1 MNDLKNILE
10 TQFRTVSSEREFN
23 FPPIK
28 DYQSEAE
35 LEEAFIWQLVQ
46 QGYDRPKIQTE
57 EELKANLRAQIERLN
72 EYKFSDSDWQRFF
85 EKEIANNAQ
94 GIVEKTKTIQ
104 EDHKKSFCDEN
115 GEMRNIYLLDKR
127 EIHRNS
133 VQVINQ
139 YSATGEG
146 FTGEKR
152 DNRYDVTIL
161 VNGLP
166 LVHIELKRRGV
177 SIKEAFNQIERY
189 QRESFWAGSGLF
201 EYIQIFVIS
210 NGTTTKYYSN
220 TTRAG
225 HLRENDGKVG
235 KKRTSNSFEF
245 TSYWTYENN
254 KRIEDLREFTATFLS
269 KHTLLNILTKY
280 CVFTEDNLLLVMRP
294 YQIAGTEKILERIQ
308 ISLNQKLQ
316 GSVRAGGY
324 IWHTTGSGKTLT
336 SFKTAKLASQIPEI
350 DKVMFVVDRQD
361 LDYQTMKEY
370 DKFESRAVDGSKN
383 TRELERNIND
393 SSKRILVT
401 TIQKLSKFIARNEK
415 SEIYGKNVVLIFDE
429 CHRSQFGDMH
439 TAITKKFK
447 KYLMFGFTG
456 TPIFPANASTS
467 SKNPDL
473 KTTEQ
478 AFGDKLH
485 TYTVLDAI
493 RDDNVLKF
501 KVDTVNTFKVKAEI
515 QDEKIPAIDREKALR
530 NPERIS
536 NIVEYILQNFDAKT
550 LRNDSGSYTLK
561 DKRVKGFNSMFAVSS
576 IPALK
581 LYYNEFKRQMADL
594 PSDKKLKVATIFSF
608 GQNDETGDILED
620 EDFETNLLNASDR
633 DFLAAAIDD
642 YNKMFGTNFD
652 TSSDKFQNYY
662 KDLSQRIKDRELD
675 LVIVVNMFLTGFD
688 ATTLN
693 TLWVDKNLRMHGL
706 IQAFSRT
713 NRILNSVKAFG
724 NIVCFRNLNKETDDA
739 IGLFGD
745 NEASGVVLLRPFEDY
760 YFGFHEDE
768 KDHKGYTEIVNRL
781 KEDFPL
787 PISSQDYGEEDQ
799 RDFVKLFG
807 AFLRLKNILRTFDK
821 FADMKILSDGEVQ
834 DYQSFYLEI
843 YEKFKKEHENP
854 ENRRDIS
861 EDLVFE
867 MDLVKSVEINIDY
880 ILMLIEE
887 LHSKNIENKEILAKI
902 NSAILA
908 SPNLRNKKDLIDNFV
923 NGINSNDETSGLVDK
938 WHDFVAKNREKE
950 LSKIINEENLND
962 EKARKFISDAFR
974 SGEIKEVGTGIINI
988 LPPAPIFGFAEG
1000 METQSDKKERVLKR
1014 LKAFFERFFGI

>member
-35 LEEAFIWQLVQ
+35 LEEAFIWQLIQ

-57 EELKANLRAQIERLN
+57 EELKVNLRAQIERLN

-245 TSYWTYENN
+245 TSYWAYENN

-269 KHTLLNILTKY
+269 KHTLLNILIKY

-415 SEIYGKNVVLIFDE
+415 SEIYSKNVVLIFDE

-501 KVDTVNTFKVKAEI
+501 KVDTVNTFKVKAEV

-536 NIVEYILQNFDAKT
+536 NIVEYILRNFDAKT
-550 LRNDSGSYTLK
+550 LRNDSGSYALK

-642 YNKMFGTNFD
+642 YNKIFGTNFD
-652 TSSDKFQNYY
+652 TSSDNFQNYY

-724 NIVCFRNLNKETDDA
+724 NIVCFRNLTKETDDA

-760 YFGFHEDE
+760 YFGFREDE

-787 PISSQDYGEEDQ
+787 PISPQDYGEEDQ

-843 YEKFKKEHENP
+843 YEKFKKEHENS

-867 MDLVKSVEINIDY
+867 MDLVKSVELNIDY

-908 SPNLRNKKDLIDNFV
+908 SPNLRNKKDLIDSFV
-923 NGINSNDETSGLVDK
+923 NGINSNDETSGLADK

-950 LSKIINEENLND
+950 LSKIIDEENLND
-962 EKARKFISDAFR
+962 KKARKFSA
-974 SGEIKEVGTGIINI
+974 V
-988 LPPAPIFGFAEG
+988 PAP
-1000 METQSDKKERVLKR
+1000 V
-1014 LKAFFERFFGI
+1014 